1 MRNEDAI
8 IREMNIGKEL
18 YDRGELTGDIQE
30 HDYRDRIEILEER
43 WMIVGYMDALK
54 FALGVKEK
62 GMFEEMHKGRD
73 VNSQK
78 RREDEIK
85 YMCVY
90 IYIYIF

>member
-18 YDRGELTGDIQE
+18 YDKGLFTGDIQE
-30 HDYRDRIEILEER
+30 HDYRERIEILEER

-62 GMFEEMHKGRD
+62 GMFEEIYKGKD
-73 VNSQK
+73 IHGKK
-78 RREDEIK
+78 RKEAK
-85 YMCVY
+85 
-90 IYIYIF
+90 